1 MSIKTYIR
9 RALRYV
15 IKGEPIQYTT
25 TKVYQLRPSEQL
37 KGKNIIVTGGGRGLG
52 LSMAKRFVAQGANV
66 LIAGRDIPTL
76 NKSAVELNCK
86 YLQLDVQNVVLF
98 SDFFVEAEKLL
109 NGPIDC
115 LVNNAAISL
124 HEDSFIEVTL
134 LTVYSQLATNLKGP
148 YFLSQK
154 FVERYKFH
162 NMKSGKILFISSETS
177 ITADDRPYGLT
188 KAAINSLVQG
198 LAFKYINDG
207 IRVNA
212 IAPGVTSSEMTGYDS
227 NGNLYRKNHTTNRV
241 FIPEEIAEI
250 ACFMLSDISN
260 TLTGQV
266 LVCNEGNT
274 INARWK

>member
-86 YLQLDVQNVVLF
+86 YLQLDVQTVVLF

-109 NGPIDC
+109 KGPIDC

-124 HEDSFIEVTL
+124 HEDSFTEVTL
-134 LTVYSQLATNLKGP
+134 LTFDSQLVTNLKCP

-154 FVERYKFH
+154 FV
-162 NMKSGKILFISSETS
+162 
-177 ITADDRPYGLT
+177 
-188 KAAINSLVQG
+188 
-198 LAFKYINDG
+198 
-207 IRVNA
+207 
-212 IAPGVTSSEMTGYDS
+212 
-227 NGNLYRKNHTTNRV
+227 
-241 FIPEEIAEI
+241 
-250 ACFMLSDISN
+250 
-260 TLTGQV
+260 
-266 LVCNEGNT
+266 
-274 INARWK
+274 